1 MRVLFFTYCFGNAA
15 GHAQI
20 GVYKRGLRVALELQ
34 ERGHDVFFDCTGRA
48 TYHDELTAL
57 AEDRIHFVD
66 LHLDALHDDGWE
78 ASRER
83 AVKALRDCRPDLVVV
98 GEAPQ
103 VGTMLEA
110 SLGAVEIGVPVVLLD
125 NSYHPLAVPM
135 FLRHHAG
142 MMDGVVLTGPTCTHM
157 REPPPNVRQ
166 VPPFVTSDLTEARR
180 LLDELGLPVEK
191 LVCALAYDP
200 KVERLAFSLLQRL
213 EATDTHFLF
222 MSRNPAELEQRVSGL
237 SDEVRARV
245 RVSGLLADSVL
256 FGLLEL
262 SSLAVVKCGFMQATE
277 CLSLR
282 TPVICAYQGT
292 NWFRFLPSACLPFIH
307 VAREDEADFATV
319 VAASRF
325 LELTEDAMRSIH
337 SGGFDAS
344 AQTADFLDTV
354 AAQPSVRLRAET
366 TKTFPEK
373 HVQAAVRTAVG
384 GRTVSVSQLRS
395 MRLRSLPGEELYSV
409 ACRCT
414 MDGNERFVRL
424 WAHRYSSAWG
434 ARRGRRNAA
443 LLGRQVLF
451 TSLRHRL
458 LIEPDIGPAEL
469 PPLVP

>member
-1 MRVLFFTYCFGNAA
+1 MRVLFFTYCFGNAT

-20 GVYKRGLRVALELQ
+20 GVYKRGLRVALELH
-34 ERGHDVFFDCTGRA
+34 ERGHEVLFDCTGRA

-57 AEDRIHFVD
+57 ADERIRFVD

-83 AVKALRDCRPDLVVV
+83 ALRALRGCRPDLVVV

-110 SLGAVEIGVPVVLLD
+110 TLGAVELGVPVVLLD
-125 NSYHPLAVPM
+125 NSYHPLAVPI

-157 REPPPNVRQ
+157 HEPPPNVRQ
-166 VPPFVTSDLTEARR
+166 VPPFVTSDRGEARG
-180 LLDELGLPVEK
+180 LLEQLGLRAES

-200 KVERLAFSLLQRL
+200 KVERLAFSLLKRL
-213 EATDTHFLF
+213 EVPDAQFLF
-222 MSRNPAELEQRVSGL
+222 MSRNPGEAERRVSEL
-237 SDEVRARV
+237 PDDVRARV
-245 RVSGLLADSVL
+245 RVSGLLPDTVL

-262 SSLAVVKCGFMQATE
+262 SRFAVVKCGFMQATE

-307 VAREDEADFATV
+307 VARHEEADFATV
-319 VAASRF
+319 VAAERF
-325 LELTEDAMRSIH
+325 LALGEDAMRSIH
-337 SGGFDAS
+337 SGGFDAG
-344 AQTADFLDTV
+344 AKTADFLDALT
-354 AAQPSVRLRAET
+354 AQPSLDRSAEAG
-366 TKTFPEK
+366 KTFPEK
-373 HVQAAVRTAVG
+373 QVQSAVRTAVG
-384 GRTVSVSQLRS
+384 GRSVSVSQLRA
-395 MRLRSLPGEELYSV
+395 MRLRSLPGEELYSI

-414 MDGNERFVRL
+414 IDGTERFVRL
-424 WAHRYSSAWG
+424 WGHRYSSMWA
-434 ARRGRRNAA
+434 ARRGRKNAA

-451 TSLRHRL
+451 ASPRRRV

-469 PPLVP
+469 PPLVS